1 MKASELF
8 VELRY
13 DINDQF
19 KARFSEFQLMNTLNS
34 VLRLMNNALNNL
46 FSPIIV
52 TAVSVP
58 LTNNQGALPS
68 DYQSIVVIH
77 PASDTTISLVPVTL
91 LATPTNEQYK
101 IMSGTIFS
109 SNSSVDIIYRKTF
122 PKLTSPD
129 DDLPLPDYFIELIK
143 KYMKAML
150 VEGASKT
157 DVSFSQMM
165 ASDLAAIVTGNEYTY
180 LERELPF
187 SF

>member
-8 VELRY
+8 VEFRY

-19 KARFSEFQLMNTLNS
+19 KARFSDFQLMNTLNS

-52 TAVSVP
+52 TAVTLP
-58 LTNNQGALPS
+58 ITNSQGTLPT
-68 DYQSIVVIH
+68 DYQSIVVVKITGD
-77 PASDTTISLVPVTL
+77 DTSLEPITL

-101 IMSGTIFS
+101 IMSGAIYTN
-109 SNSSVDIIYRKTF
+109 NSSVDIIYRKTF
-122 PKLTSPD
+122 PKLSSAD

-143 KYMKAML
+143 KYMKALLM
-150 VEGASKT
+150 EGASKT

-165 ASDLAAIVTGNEYTY
+165 SSDLSAIVTGNEYTY
-180 LERELPF
+180 LQRELPF